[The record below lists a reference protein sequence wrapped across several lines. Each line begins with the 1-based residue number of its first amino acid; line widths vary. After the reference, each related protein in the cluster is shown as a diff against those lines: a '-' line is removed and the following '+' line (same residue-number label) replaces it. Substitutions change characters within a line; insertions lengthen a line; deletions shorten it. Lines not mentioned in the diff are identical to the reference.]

1 MMKEYHI
8 PTRIRNTPGYLNDYV
23 CTNIGYL
30 CTLSNCVIPNTYEEA
45 VTCLE
50 SMKWKQAMENEIEA
64 FIDNHTFTKVSKSE
78 NMNTVGG
85 RWLYTIKDGPNNEEI
100 FKAHYVAKGYS
111 QIYGKDYHETF
122 APTAKM
128 TSLRILMQISAHKN
142 LHIHQMDVKTAYL
155 NAPVYCDIYL
165 EPPEGHRDDNNIWKL
180 NKSLY
185 GLKQTCRNWN
195 IMIHNFFIRHDF
207 IRSDV
212 DPCGYFKRNS
222 DNCNIVLIWVGDIIL
237 ASSSKKEM
245 DRIKNLLKQQ
255 FKMKGV
261 VNNFFWYTYRPEGR

>member
-1 MMKEYHI
+1 MSSVEIKSPSQIVKPLIDDYSFEPEDNVPTPVDQNLPEHPQQNLDDERMSYS
-8 PTRIRNTPGYLNDYV
+8 TRIRNTPGYLNDYV

-85 RWLYTIKDGPNNEEI
+85 RWLYTIKDDPNNEEI

-122 APTAKM
+122 ALTAKM
-128 TSLRILMQISAHKN
+128 ISLRILMQISAHKN

-195 IMIHNFFIRHDF
+195 IMIHDFSIRFH
-207 IRSDV
+207 
-212 DPCGYFKRNS
+212 
-222 DNCNIVLIWVGDIIL
+222 
-237 ASSSKKEM
+237 
-245 DRIKNLLKQQ
+245 
-255 FKMKGV
+255 
-261 VNNFFWYTYRPEGR
+261 